1 MSVRYRVYSEIQS
14 IYVIGVR
21 EMKRGWAEE
30 TFKEIMVEP
39 FLKSMKDIKS
49 DSSISM
55 NPTKNNIMKNTLKS
69 NKV

>member
-1 MSVRYRVYSEIQS
+1 
-14 IYVIGVR
+14 
-21 EMKRGWAEE
+21 MKRGWAEE
-30 TFKEIMVEP
+30 IFKEIMVEP

-69 NKV
+69 NEV